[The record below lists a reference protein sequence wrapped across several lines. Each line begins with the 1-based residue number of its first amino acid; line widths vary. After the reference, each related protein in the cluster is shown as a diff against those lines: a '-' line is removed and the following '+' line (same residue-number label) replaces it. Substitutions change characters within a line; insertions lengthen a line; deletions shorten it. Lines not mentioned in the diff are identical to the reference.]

1 SIPDLEKKLAKMQ
14 QLLNAAQNEV
24 QKKTFQDIIDNLT
37 KQLESEKSKLNP
49 TKADEL
55 KVDKPSEKEKTF
67 QSSQQSKT
75 ETKKQTKSNQKSE
88 SQKVATS
95 KVKEE
100 EKLENK
106 EEESLPPKQDYA
118 FQGIGTLYGK
128 IVKRYEDNDAYY
140 NLISEGKTY
149 ELIYNSPKV
158 KEFLRLDFNP
168 DKDRYVTV
176 YPYLTHFPNKNTP
189 PKLAFTIIA
198 ANDTPHLDLKVNE
211 FKLSGLWQFIGVSKC
226 PVISIH
232 RNRKGSGDRVSR
244 LKKKFD
250 NEKLNKKLTRANHVP
265 LLWKDAPVKP
275 FRFNPKLEKDKQGDR
290 YFVEI
295 KAKFLPGREQWG
307 FMELLGE
314 PTLDIPKFYKPEK
327 LKSA

>member
-1 SIPDLEKKLAKMQ
+1 MVSIPDLEKNLAKMQ

-24 QKKTFQDIIDNLT
+24 QKKTFQDIIENIT
-37 KQLESEKSKLNP
+37 KQLEQEKSKLNP
-49 TKADEL
+49 TKAEDL
-55 KVDKPSEKEKTF
+55 KVDKPSDKETTF
-67 QSSQQSKT
+67 QSIQQSKT
-75 ETKKQTKSNQKSE
+75 ETKKQTESNPKSE
-88 SQKVATS
+88 SQKVAS
-95 KVKEE
+95 SEV
-100 EKLENK
+100 K

-118 FQGIGTLYGK
+118 FQGIGILYGK
-128 IVKRYEDNDAYY
+128 IVRRYEDNDAYY

-149 ELIYNSPKV
+149 GLIYNSPKV
-158 KEFLRLDFNP
+158 KEFLRLDYNP

-211 FKLSGLWQFIGVSKC
+211 FKLSGLWQFIAVCKC

-232 RNRKGSGDRVSR
+232 RNRKGKDDRVSR

-265 LLWKDAPVKP
+265 VLWRDALVKP
-275 FRFNPKLEKDKQGDR
+275 FRFNPKLEKDQQGSR

-307 FMELLGE
+307 FMELFGE
-314 PTLDIPKFYKPEK
+314 PTLDVPKYYKPEK
-327 LKSA
+327 ISNSQVA